1 MRQYETYKTIQ
12 SSVYKEAPISWDK
25 YRVKDTVD
33 KNTYYPV
40 GDGDHGS
47 IKPEMYQE
55 EGIPY
60 IRVQN
65 LTWHGEILTDG
76 IVCISEEVQ
85 LANKKSI
92 LYPGDI
98 LIAKT
103 GATIGKLGLIPE
115 HIKEA
120 NTTSSVGKLTVDKK
134 RFNPKYILYCF
145 QSKALQD
152 QIWLEASQKSAQPG
166 FNIDDLIVFE
176 FLAPDLNGQSKI
188 VEFLDHQTVIIDQ
201 LIQQKERLIELLKEK
216 RQAVIN
222 EAVTKGLNP
231 DAKMKYS
238 GIECLGQVPG
248 HWRVLKF
255 RYLIDVLTDFTA
267 NGSFAD
273 LAKNVTYLDEGF
285 SRLIRLTD
293 LRENLENDGI
303 YVSEESHN
311 YLSKSA
317 LYGNEILLA
326 NVGAYAGL
334 AWKVPNLIEPSTLGP
349 NMFLLKFD
357 LELNNDFA
365 YFTLI
370 SDYLSSQLKTK
381 AISSAQPKLNKEDVR
396 SCLFVLP
403 PIKEQIEIT
412 EYLLEENQ
420 KFDTVLTQET
430 LVINKL
436 KEYRQSM
443 ISEAVTGKIDVRDW
457 QPNKQEVA

>member
-1 MRQYETYKTIQ
+1 MIKQYEKYKPIK
-12 SSVYKEAPISWDK
+12 SSVYKEAPINWNK

-76 IVCISEEVQ
+76 IVCISEDVQ
-85 LANKKSI
+85 LANKKSN

-115 HIKEA
+115 SIKEA

-134 RFNPKYILYCF
+134 RFSPKYILYCF
-145 QSKALQD
+145 QSRALQD

-176 FLAPDLNGQSKI
+176 FLAPDLDSQLKVVNY
-188 VEFLDHQTVIIDQ
+188 LDHQTAIIDQ
-201 LIQQKERLIELLKEK
+201 LILQKEKLIELLKEK

-231 DAKMKYS
+231 NAKMKDS
-238 GIECLGQVPG
+238 GIEWLGKVPE
-248 HWRVLKF
+248 HWSVLSLNKVIEVKDGTHDTPNYVDPTEVDSYPLVTSKDF
-255 RYLIDVLTDFTA
+255 KNGEIDFSNA
-267 NGSFAD
+267 KYISQAD
-273 LAKNVTYLDEGF
+273 HFEIIKRSNTEKGDILMSMIGGNIGNMVFVNVETEFSIKNVALFKTASNPVLGKFLFYILKSNLLQIQIDLKSRGGAQGFLALSDLRKLIFFKISVSEMVEINSYLDN
-285 SRLIRLTD
+285 SISKT
-293 LRENLENDGI
+293 
-303 YVSEESHN
+303 ES
-311 YLSKSA
+311 
-317 LYGNEILLA
+317 ILNFLA
-326 NVGAYAGL
+326 
-334 AWKVPNLIEPSTLGP
+334 T
-349 NMFLLKFD
+349 
-357 LELNNDFA
+357 
-365 YFTLI
+365 
-370 SDYLSSQLKTK
+370 
-381 AISSAQPKLNKEDVR
+381 
-396 SCLFVLP
+396 
-403 PIKEQIEIT
+403 QIE
-412 EYLLEENQ
+412 
-420 KFDTVLTQET
+420 
-430 LVINKL
+430 KL
-436 KEYRQSM
+436 KEYRQSI

-457 QPNKQEVA
+457 QPNKKQMA

>member
-1 MRQYETYKTIQ
+1 MKQYESYKPIK
-12 SSVYKEAPISWDK
+12 SSVYREAPITWNK

-120 NTTSSVGKLTVDKK
+120 NTTSSVGKLTVDKT

-145 QSKALQD
+145 QSRALQD

-176 FLAPDLNGQSKI
+176 FLAPDLNDQSKI
-188 VEFLDHQTVIIDQ
+188 VEFLDRQTAIIDQ
-201 LIQQKERLIELLKEK
+201 LIQQKEKLIDLLKEK

-222 EAVTKGLNP
+222 EAVTKGLDPN
-231 DAKMKYS
+231 AKMKDS
-238 GIECLGQVPG
+238 GIEWLGEIPE
-248 HWRVLKF
+248 HWT
-255 RYLIDVLTDFTA
+255 I
-267 NGSFAD
+267 
-273 LAKNVTYLDEGF
+273 
-285 SRLIRLTD
+285 SRI
-293 LRENLENDGI
+293 
-303 YVSEESHN
+303 
-311 YLSKSA
+311 K
-317 LYGNEILLA
+317 
-326 NVGAYAGL
+326 
-334 AWKVPNLIEPSTLGP
+334 
-349 NMFLLKFD
+349 
-357 LELNNDFA
+357 
-365 YFTLI
+365 
-370 SDYLSSQLKTK
+370 YLSSVISKGTTPSTEGKGLVDQGIRYLKAENIKDSEVSPEPEFYIDDETHEILKRSQLKENDILFVIAGATIGK
-381 AISSAQPKLNKEDVR
+381 VAILSKELTPANTNQAVSFIRLKENENHKFVHYWLTSSKIHSQIWLQAVQSAQPNLSMENLGNFPIPYPSSMDQTRIVNYLVEKTSELEKL
-396 SCLFVLP
+396 
-403 PIKEQIEIT
+403 IKSNFEVIE
-412 EYLLEENQ
+412 
-420 KFDTVLTQET
+420 
-430 LVINKL
+430 KL
-436 KEYRQSM
+436 KEYRQSI

-457 QPNKQEVA
+457 QANTKQVA

>member
-1 MRQYETYKTIQ
+1 MKQYETYKPIK
-12 SSVYKEAPISWDK
+12 SSIYKEAPITWNK

-120 NTTSSVGKLTVDKK
+120 NTTSSVGKLTVDKTK
-134 RFNPKYILYCF
+134 FNPKYILYCF
-145 QSKALQD
+145 QSRALQD

-188 VEFLDHQTVIIDQ
+188 VEFLDHQTAIIDK
-201 LIQQKERLIELLKEK
+201 LIQQKEKLIELLKEK

-231 DAKMKYS
+231 ADKMKDS
-238 GIECLGQVPG
+238 GIASFGYLPE
-248 HWRVLKF
+248 HWVVTKLKHISRVKGRIGF
-255 RYLIDVLTDFTA
+255 RGYTTE
-267 NGSFAD
+267 D
-273 LAKNVTYLDEGF
+273 LVDEGMGAF
-285 SRLIRLTD
+285 ALGASHITWD
-293 LRENLENDGI
+293 GDINLENPVFI
-303 YVSEESHN
+303 SWSKYEESP
-311 YLSKSA
+311 
-317 LYGNEILLA
+317 EIKLDKGDI
-326 NVGAYAGL
+326 VVVQRGSTCG
-334 AWKVPNLIEPSTLGP
+334 KVAI
-349 NMFLLKFD
+349 
-357 LELNNDFA
+357 
-365 YFTLI
+365 I
-370 SDYLSSQLKTK
+370 SDEIGPATINPSLVVLKDINANPYYVFVSIKAALQELINLTRSAAIPMLSQEQIGNLQ
-381 AISSAQPKLNKEDVR
+381 I
-396 SCLFVLP
+396 VLP
-403 PIKEQIEIT
+403 PIEEQNIISTFLQVAKMKFSDSIAQLSISIE
-412 EYLLEENQ
+412 
-420 KFDTVLTQET
+420 
-430 LVINKL
+430 KL
-436 KEYRQSM
+436 KEYRQSI

-457 QPNKQEVA
+457 QPSKKQVA